1 MEIEPVKEESLD
13 AGLLSAVSELNLLGI
28 YKDSTEKDIEI
39 EAKREVK
46 LEYSENNN
54 EENIENT
61 AEIITN
67 KVVTVNGEEK
77 RIVQLSINMGLKENN
92 YPIREITGKV
102 TLPEELDEPEVVVKS
117 NLNTMTD
124 FVYNSDNGEIKLQ
137 FTNEPNNE
145 NKILWKKS
153 GNENVVL
160 TLIYNKDVNLENT
173 KLPIEQTVKLYN
185 SKEIK
190 VNNTV
195 EIGIEEKDALMQVNN
210 TPLEETI
217 YKGKINAS
225 IDRTFETKTKLVVNL
240 SNVGKDI
247 LVKEDA
253 SYYNLQEGT
262 IGANVV
268 YNKTVISKAS
278 FDKILG
284 ENGSLTILNEEG
296 QILGTVISSSETD
309 ENGNIL

>member
-173 KLPIEQTVKLYN
+173 KTTYRTN
-185 SKEIK
+185 SK
-190 VNNTV
+190 T
-195 EIGIEEKDALMQVNN
+195 L
-210 TPLEETI
+210 
-217 YKGKINAS
+217 
-225 IDRTFETKTKLVVNL
+225 
-240 SNVGKDI
+240 
-247 LVKEDA
+247 
-253 SYYNLQEGT
+253 
-262 IGANVV
+262 
-268 YNKTVISKAS
+268 
-278 FDKILG
+278 
-284 ENGSLTILNEEG
+284 
-296 QILGTVISSSETD
+296 
-309 ENGNIL
+309 